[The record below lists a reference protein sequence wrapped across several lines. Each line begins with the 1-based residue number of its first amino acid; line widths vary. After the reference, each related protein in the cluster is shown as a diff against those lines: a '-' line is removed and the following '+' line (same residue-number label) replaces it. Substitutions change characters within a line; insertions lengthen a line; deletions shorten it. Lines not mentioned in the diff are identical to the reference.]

1 MKPSRTDLPSCAA
14 CESISPSTAL
24 ANWPRAP
31 LLCHT
36 WVVIPIGA
44 RTPWCGSC
52 TAPLRH
58 CDSGIRRTFARCSR
72 ASTRTGFQNA
82 TWQSSMRVAELG
94 SRRVAIWGLG
104 REGRA
109 ALGFLRKHHP
119 ELPLVLLDDSAEA
132 RIPQG
137 CGNVTSAFGAEG
149 IANAL
154 NKVDVVVKSP
164 GVSLY
169 RDDIRSARDNGVQI
183 TSLLN
188 LWFGEEPAMTT
199 ITVTGTKGKSTT
211 ASLIAHILTRL
222 GRRVALAGNIGVP
235 VTEIAN
241 ADYAVIEVSSYQ
253 AADFDSICDFAV
265 LTSLYP
271 EHTDWHLTVERYI
284 RDKINLLSR
293 SRRRIVNCTTA
304 DAVASIIPGA
314 PGWNSLFNDERGIHS
329 DDSEIFDGRKRIGIV
344 CNAHL
349 VRAHNR
355 SNLCGALAVAKML
368 DLDLGMAL
376 DATRD
381 FRGLPHR
388 QQELGQNG
396 DVLFVDDSIST
407 IPESTLAAL
416 AVYAGRD
423 ITLIVGGYDR
433 GIDYGKLLQT
443 LSTGAANTII
453 YLGDSGRR
461 IYDQAQAAS
470 KPGRSPRC
478 RMHLARSME
487 DAVSYAKGVTPP
499 GGVVLLSP
507 AAPSYG
513 FYRNYIERGRDFAAK
528 AGLPST

>member
-1 MKPSRTDLPSCAA
+1 
-14 CESISPSTAL
+14 
-24 ANWPRAP
+24 
-31 LLCHT
+31 
-36 WVVIPIGA
+36 
-44 RTPWCGSC
+44 
-52 TAPLRH
+52 
-58 CDSGIRRTFARCSR
+58 
-72 ASTRTGFQNA
+72 
-82 TWQSSMRVAELG
+82 MRVADLG

-109 ALGFLRKHHP
+109 AIGFLRKHHP
-119 ELPLVLLDDSAEA
+119 GLPLMLLDDAA
-132 RIPQG
+132 DGCIPQG
-137 CGNVTSAFGAEG
+137 YGNVTPAFGAAG

-154 NKVDVVVKSP
+154 NEVDIVVKSP

-169 RDDIRSARDNGVQI
+169 RDDIRAARDNGVRI

-188 LWFGEEPAMTT
+188 LWFAEAPAMTT
-199 ITVTGTKGKSTT
+199 IAVTGTKGKSTT

-235 VTEIAN
+235 VTEITH
-241 ADYAVIEVSSYQ
+241 ADFAVIEVSSYQ
-253 AADFDSICDFAV
+253 AADFDGICDFAV

-271 EHTDWHLTVERYI
+271 EHTDWHLTVERYV

-293 SRRRIVNCTTA
+293 SRRRIVNCSCA
-304 DAVASIIPGA
+304 DAVDAIISGHPSQNYLYNGE
-314 PGWNSLFNDERGIHS
+314 NGIRS
-329 DDSEIFDGRKRIGIV
+329 DDSEIFDGRKRIGMV
-344 CNAHL
+344 HNAHL

-368 DLDLGMAL
+368 DLDLGTAL
-376 DATRD
+376 DATCD

-407 IPESTLAAL
+407 IPEATLAAL
-416 AVYAGRD
+416 AVYDGRD

-433 GIDYGKLLQT
+433 GIDYGKLLQA
-443 LSTGAANTII
+443 LSTGVANTII
-453 YLGDSGRR
+453 CLGDSGRR
-461 IYDQAQAAS
+461 IYDQAQAAP
-470 KPGRSPRC
+470 KLGRGPPC

-487 DAVSYAKGVTPP
+487 DAVSYAKRVTPP

-513 FYRNYIERGRDFAAK
+513 YYRDYIARGRDFATK
-528 AGLPST
+528 AGLLET

>member
-1 MKPSRTDLPSCAA
+1 
-14 CESISPSTAL
+14 
-24 ANWPRAP
+24 
-31 LLCHT
+31 
-36 WVVIPIGA
+36 
-44 RTPWCGSC
+44 
-52 TAPLRH
+52 
-58 CDSGIRRTFARCSR
+58 
-72 ASTRTGFQNA
+72 
-82 TWQSSMRVAELG
+82 MRVAELG

-119 ELPLVLLDDSAEA
+119 GLPLVLLDDAAKA
-132 RIPQG
+132 RIPEEY
-137 CGNVTSAFGAEG
+137 GNVTSAFGAEE

-154 NKVDVVVKSP
+154 NEVDVVVKSP

-169 RDDIRSARDNGVQI
+169 RDDIRSARDNGLQI

-188 LWFGEEPAMTT
+188 LWFAEEPAITT
-199 ITVTGTKGKSTT
+199 IAVTGTKGKSTT
-211 ASLIAHILTRL
+211 ASLIAHILKRL

-235 VTEIAN
+235 VTEIGN

-253 AADFDSICDFAV
+253 AADFDGICDLAV

-271 EHTDWHLTVERYI
+271 EHADWHLTVERYV

-293 SRRRIVNCTTA
+293 GKRRVVNSAAAEAVDSIV
-304 DAVASIIPGA
+304 PGA
-314 PGWNSLFNDERGIHS
+314 PGQNYLFNEESGIHS
-329 DDSEIFDGRKRIGIV
+329 DDSGIFDRRDRIGIV
-344 CNAHL
+344 RNAYL

-355 SNLCGALAVAKML
+355 SNLCAALAVAKML

-376 DATRD
+376 DTTRD

-416 AVYAGRD
+416 AVYAGRN

-433 GIDYGKLLQT
+433 GIDYGKLLKT
-443 LSTGAANTII
+443 LSTGVAKAIVC
-453 YLGDSGRR
+453 LGDSGRR

-470 KPGRSPRC
+470 KPDGNLAC
-478 RMHLARSME
+478 MMHLVRSME
-487 DAVSYAKGVTPP
+487 DAVSYATRVTPP

-513 FYRNYIERGRDFAAK
+513 YYRDYIERGRDFAAR
-528 AGLPST
+528 AGLRET

>member
-1 MKPSRTDLPSCAA
+1 
-14 CESISPSTAL
+14 
-24 ANWPRAP
+24 
-31 LLCHT
+31 
-36 WVVIPIGA
+36 
-44 RTPWCGSC
+44 
-52 TAPLRH
+52 
-58 CDSGIRRTFARCSR
+58 
-72 ASTRTGFQNA
+72 
-82 TWQSSMRVAELG
+82 MRVSDLG

-119 ELPLVLLDDSAEA
+119 ALPLMLLDDTAPEA
-132 RIPQG
+132 RILQEY
-137 CGNVTSAFGAEG
+137 CNVTFAFGAES

-154 NKVDVVVKSP
+154 NEVDVVVKSP

-169 RDDIRSARDNGVQI
+169 RDDIRSARNNGVQI

-188 LWFGEEPAMTT
+188 LWFAEAPAVTT
-199 ITVTGTKGKSTT
+199 IGVTGTKGKSTT
-211 ASLIAHILTRL
+211 ASLIAHILNRL

-235 VTEIAN
+235 VTEITN

-253 AADFDSICDFAV
+253 AADFDGVCDLAV

-271 EHTDWHLTVERYI
+271 EHADWHQTVERYI

-293 SRRRIVNCTTA
+293 GRRCIVNRAAA
-304 DAVASIIPGA
+304 DAVDSVILGSFAQ
-314 PGWNSLFNDERGIHS
+314 NYLFNDKGGIHS
-329 DDSEIFDGRKRIGIV
+329 DESGIFDGRDLIGIV
-344 CNAHL
+344 PNAYL
-349 VRAHNR
+349 VRTHNR
-355 SNLCGALAVAKML
+355 SNLCAALAVAKML
-368 DLDLGMAL
+368 DIDLEVAL
-376 DATRD
+376 DTTRD

-433 GIDYGKLLQT
+433 GIDYDRLLKT
-443 LSTGAANTII
+443 LAAGAATAVIC
-453 YLGDSGRR
+453 LGDSGRR
-461 IYDQAQAAS
+461 IYDQTGAAS
-470 KPGRSPRC
+470 KPGGNLPC
-478 RMHLARSME
+478 PIYLARSME
-487 DAVSYAKGVTPP
+487 DAVSYATRITPP

-513 FYRNYIERGRDFAAK
+513 YYRDYIERGRDFAAR
-528 AGLPST
+528 AGLPAI